1 MYEIYTKDVTG
12 LVKLDRISKDTWIN
26 VYDPSSD
33 EINYLAENLRIPRDF
48 ITDPLDPDERSRIEI
63 EDDVSLIIIR
73 VPQRNY
79 DNEDIPFVTIPVGII
94 LTEYSIVTV
103 CRNSDAVWDLLSR
116 RILAKDFGFEN
127 RKSMVIRI
135 FRKVVVLYLRF
146 LKEINHRINLVEDLF
161 HETMKNEDII
171 KLLNIEKSLVYFS
184 ASLKSNEI
192 VLEKLLR
199 IKIFQLDEEDKDE
212 VEDIIIDNKQ
222 ALEMS
227 NIYGSILRDM
237 MDAFS
242 SVISNE
248 LNIVMKTLTA
258 LTIILMIPTLVSS
271 FYGMNVRLPFQE
283 HPHAFLITLLI
294 SVFLTV
300 IGIIIFVKRKLF

>member
-1 MYEIYTKDVTG
+1 
-12 LVKLDRISKDTWIN
+12 
-26 VYDPSSD
+26 
-33 EINYLAENLRIPRDF
+33 
-48 ITDPLDPDERSRIEI
+48 
-63 EDDVSLIIIR
+63 
-73 VPQRNY
+73 
-79 DNEDIPFVTIPVGII
+79 
-94 LTEYSIVTV
+94 VTV

>member
-1 MYEIYTKDVTG
+1 MCSILGILDVKTG
-12 LVKLDRISKDTWIN
+12 T
-26 VYDPSSD
+26 
-33 EINYLAENLRIPRDF
+33 AGLR
-48 ITDPLDPDERSRIEI
+48 E
-63 EDDVSLIIIR
+63 
-73 VPQRNY
+73 
-79 DNEDIPFVTIPVGII
+79 
-94 LTEYSIVTV
+94 
-103 CRNSDAVWDLLSR
+103 
-116 RILAKDFGFEN
+116 
-127 RKSMVIRI
+127 
-135 FRKVVVLYLRF
+135 
-146 LKEINHRINLVEDLF
+146 
-161 HETMKNEDII
+161 
-171 KLLNIEKSLVYFS
+171 
-184 ASLKSNEI
+184 
-192 VLEKLLR
+192 
-199 IKIFQLDEEDKDE
+199 
-212 VEDIIIDNKQ
+212 Q